1 MINFYKNA
9 YIMQVR
15 FLYDIKE
22 ILHGWGIEESLA
34 HILNITFSV
43 LIILLIAF
51 IADLVTKKIILS
63 SIARIVKKTENTWDD
78 IILERKVFDKLSH
91 FAPALTIYYL
101 IGYLFLDFPKVA
113 GIIQDGVL
121 IAMVIIALMVI
132 NSFLKALHEI
142 YLTLDIAKDRSIK
155 GYIQVAHILFY
166 SIGLILILSIIIGKS
181 PVTLLA
187 GLGAMAAVLILVFK
201 DTIQGFMA
209 SIQLSANDMLKI
221 GDWITM
227 PKYNADGKVTEIT
240 LNTVKVQNG
249 DKTISTIPTYSLVT
263 DSFNNW
269 RGMEEAGVRRIKRY
283 VNIDMRSVKF
293 CTPEML
299 EKFKKIKL
307 LKIYIEERQK
317 EINTFNSENSVDET
331 IAINGRRMTNL
342 GVFRKYLEVYLK
354 HHPLIHQELT
364 FIIRHLQPTEVGIP
378 IEILVFCKDNQ
389 LDVYENVQADIFDHI
404 LAAIP
409 EFDLRVFQNPSG
421 EDFKKLVN

>member
-1 MINFYKNA
+1 
-9 YIMQVR
+9 MQVR

-34 HILNITFSV
+34 HILNIAFSV

-101 IGYLFLDFPKVA
+101 IGYLFFDFPKVA
-113 GIIQDGVL
+113 SIIQDGVL
-121 IAMVIIALMVI
+121 IAMVIIGLMVI

-227 PKYNADGKVTEIT
+227 PKYNADGKVIEIT

-389 LDVYENVQADIFDHI
+389 LDVYN
-404 LAAIP
+404 
-409 EFDLRVFQNPSG
+409 DLDCLQSIWI
-421 EDFKKLVN
+421 

>member
-1 MINFYKNA
+1 
-9 YIMQVR
+9 MQVR